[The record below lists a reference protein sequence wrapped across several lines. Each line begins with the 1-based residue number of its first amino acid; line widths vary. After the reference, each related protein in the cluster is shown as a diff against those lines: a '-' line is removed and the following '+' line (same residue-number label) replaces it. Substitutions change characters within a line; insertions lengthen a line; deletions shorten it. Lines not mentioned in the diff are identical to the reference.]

1 MQMSKEQYIKVLER
15 QLEKLNREIDLK
27 VISGQNYATEAR
39 EHTELRKKIR
49 QHKQTT
55 FYNQIISAF
64 TLQY

>member
-1 MQMSKEQYIKVLER
+1 MSKEQYIKVLER

-27 VISGQNYATEAR
+27 VISGQNYTTEAR
-39 EHTELRKKIR
+39 AHAELRKKMR

-55 FYNQIISAF
+55 FLNQVISAF

>member
-1 MQMSKEQYIKVLER
+1 MSQEQYVKVLER

-39 EHTELRKKIR
+39 AHSELRKKMR
-49 QHKQTT
+49 QHKQAS
-55 FYNQIISAF
+55 FFNQMLNAF

>member
-1 MQMSKEQYIKVLER
+1 MSREQYVKVLER

-39 EHTELRKKIR
+39 AHAELRKRMR
-49 QHKQTT
+49 QHKQAT
-55 FYNQIISAF
+55 FFNQVMQAF